1 MCNWHPKFKEL
12 VAYPEFGLCRSVS
25 IPSSNCHQ
33 VEYVDKRHCSLN
45 SVPED
50 IIRYARSLEELLL
63 DCNRLRDL
71 PKVRHKSI
79 LLTYDVGTKA
89 GFFRPILGKLRFWFC
104 GNL

>member
-1 MCNWHPKFKEL
+1 MCNWHPKFEEL
-12 VAYPEFGLCRSVS
+12 VAYPEFGLCRPVS

-71 PKVRHKSI
+71 PKVRQI
-79 LLTYDVGTKA
+79 Y
-89 GFFRPILGKLRFWFC
+89 PIDIGRSRGEPLFGELRCWFC
-104 GNL
+104 FFLEL